1 MTIARDLVVTALA
14 VLAGSLWG
22 WMLLSDAGSAGFP
35 IAAAL
40 YFATGA
46 AFGTVLGHRWWLA
59 AVAGWPG
66 LMLGTISLF
75 GHSPSG
81 FPTYLALSVLP
92 ALIGAYLAHRL
103 RPRRT

>member
-22 WMLLSDAGSAGFP
+22 WMLLSDTGSAGLG

-46 AFGTVLGHRWWLA
+46 GFGPFLGDRWWLA

-66 LMLGTISLF
+66 LVLGTIALF
-75 GHSPSG
+75 DQSPAG
-81 FPTYLALSVLP
+81 LPIFLALSVFP

-103 RPRRT
+103 RAHRA